1 MIGAGS
7 LGAGGTTTGEIMR
20 IGVQYQRADATAV
33 RFARRAEAEGFDS
46 VFCGDHVGHLY
57 DGVAMLG
64 VLAGATSTI
73 TVGLNL
79 LVVPYRPAAVIAK
92 ALATVAMVAPGRV
105 VAGFGVGGEFPGE
118 FVATGADRRVRGAYT
133 DEALEVVARL
143 WTGEPVSFAGRFTTL
158 DRFALEPA
166 PEPVPP
172 IWIGGRSE
180 AALRRAV
187 RFAEVYSPYLVS
199 PEQVASRRARLDEL
213 AVEAG
218 RDPAGIGTAAL
229 VTVVPAVDAEAAV
242 DRALG
247 ALQLAGLSRD
257 RVRAHYLLGRAVD
270 MVERAAAYHA
280 VGCDRLVLG
289 CLPGDDADLDDFFA
303 AAGAVRDAAA
313 AW

>member
-1 MIGAGS
+1 MQ
-7 LGAGGTTTGEIMR
+7 
-20 IGVQYQRADATAV
+20 IGVQYQRADATAAA
-33 RFARRAEAEGFDS
+33 FARRAEAEGFDA

-79 LVVPYRPAAVIAK
+79 LVVPYRPAAVVAK
-92 ALATVAMVAPGRV
+92 ALATVAMVAPGRM

-118 FVATGADRRVRGAYT
+118 FQATGADRSVRGAAT
-133 DEALEVVARL
+133 DEALEVITRL
-143 WTGEPVSFAGRFTTL
+143 WTGEPVTFAGRFTTL
-158 DRFALEPA
+158 ERFTLEPA
-166 PEPVPP
+166 PDPAPP

-187 RFAEVYSPYLVS
+187 RFAAVYSPYLVS

-213 AVEAG
+213 AADAG
-218 RDPAGIGTAAL
+218 RDPATIGTAAL
-229 VTVVPAVDAEAAV
+229 VTVVPAVDAEAGI

-247 ALQLAGLSRD
+247 ALRLAGLSRD
-257 RVRAHYLLGRAVD
+257 RVRAHYLLGSPAEMVD
-270 MVERAAAYHA
+270 RAAAYRT
-280 VGCDRLVLG
+280 VGCDHLVLG
-289 CLPGDDADLDDFFA
+289 CLPGDDADLDAFFV

-313 AW
+313 GW